1 MAVVDEDE
9 ARHETYPV
17 VDLEA
22 KEVLL
27 AGGLD
32 PSELDLRFHQQM
44 VYAVTMRT
52 IKAFEQALGR
62 TIRWPWSSSDKNR
75 LTNRLRLYPHA
86 SGDANAH
93 FDPTTGAIR
102 FGYAP
107 PTDAN
112 GNPTS
117 VDELVFTSL
126 SFDVIAH
133 ETVHALLSAIFPVSP
148 GGMTAEA
155 QALHE
160 GLADI
165 VALLGHFEFRD
176 AVVETI
182 ERTGGR
188 IYAPTMAADVEAP
201 TADRLILA
209 ERARAN
215 PLLEIAPQFGAA
227 LGMGGALRTALGS
240 PPDPAA
246 LALATEPHDRGID
259 PGCGRL
265 RRPLQRPF
273 APHPRPHAHRGRLE
287 CDGRSRAD
295 PPGSRRAPRR
305 GGDEDRT
312 ALHDHLRPGARLLS
326 AGQRGFRRL
335 PARDRHLRH
344 GGRPQR
350 RLGVSRRRSST
361 ASARAG

>member
-1 MAVVDEDE
+1 MRPPKAAASPKATSRAKTARVPPSGRPGPPRFASRLAPTPSPVTGHPSEFIDRPSDSAAVLADRERPLKIFAFDPSRGRQKTNIVTLRLPYERLDPGPIGEYVAVVDEDE

-62 TIRWPWSSSDKNR
+62 TIRWPWSSSNKNR
-75 LTNRLRLYPHA
+75 LTDRLRLYPHA

-93 FDPTTGAIR
+93 FDPDTGAIR

-148 GGMTAEA
+148 MGMTAEA

-201 TADRLILA
+201 TSDRLILA
-209 ERARAN
+209 ERASS
-215 PLLEIAPQFGAA
+215 Q
-227 LGMGGALRTALGS
+227 
-240 PPDPAA
+240 PA
-246 LALATEPHDRGID
+246 
-259 PGCGRL
+259 
-265 RRPLQRPF
+265 
-273 APHPRPHAHRGRLE
+273 
-287 CDGRSRAD
+287 
-295 PPGSRRAPRR
+295 
-305 GGDEDRT
+305 
-312 ALHDHLRPGARLLS
+312 
-326 AGQRGFRRL
+326 
-335 PARDRHLRH
+335 ARDRAAVRRGARDGRRPPDGAGIAAGPGGPGPGH
-344 GGRPQR
+344 G
-350 RLGVSRRRSST
+350 
-361 ASARAG
+361 AA